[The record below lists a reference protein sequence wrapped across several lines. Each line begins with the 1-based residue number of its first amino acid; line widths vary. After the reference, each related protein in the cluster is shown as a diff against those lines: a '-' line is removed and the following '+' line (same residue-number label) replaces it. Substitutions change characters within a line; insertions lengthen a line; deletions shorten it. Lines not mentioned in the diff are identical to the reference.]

1 VKNTCSLYTVSG
13 KVESNVGR
21 GEKIGYPTANI
32 RLTAK
37 DKNAPEGVFAG
48 YTVLHGKKYPSLIFV
63 GKAETF
69 GEKDKKCESHILDFN
84 QNLYGEEITLEL
96 LLKIRE
102 NKKFYQVGELIRQIK
117 RDEFVC
123 RGELNL

>member
-1 VKNTCSLYTVSG
+1 
-13 KVESNVGR
+13 
-21 GEKIGYPTANI
+21 
-32 RLTAK
+32 
-37 DKNAPEGVFAG
+37 
-48 YTVLHGKKYPSLIFV
+48 
-63 GKAETF
+63 
-69 GEKDKKCESHILDFN
+69 LDFN